1 MIQQVKDELGHPMI
15 TTNIPSDILERID
28 DMAKARS
35 MTRVEFLS
43 SILHMNRQPAESASP
58 IYHVE
63 TEGSLQKRLAV
74 VDKEPH
80 HPGLAI
86 CDATVHTYRGTT
98 ILMFNHDEAIRVM
111 REYPDAEQWNSVCE
125 DCKTELGRTA

>member
-1 MIQQVKDELGHPMI
+1 MIQQVKDELGHPMV

-43 SILHMNRQPAESASP
+43 SILHMNRQPAGGPASP

-63 TEGSLQKRLAV
+63 TEGSLQERLASK
-74 VDKEPH
+74 DSASPGTGHLRRHSAYIQGNNHPH
-80 HPGLAI
+80 
-86 CDATVHTYRGTT
+86 V
-98 ILMFNHDEAIRVM
+98 
-111 REYPDAEQWNSVCE
+111 
-125 DCKTELGRTA
+125 